1 MLYSFLKRCIFTF
14 HIIPM
19 GRSCLSRF
27 RLLVKQM
34 NCHLIE
40 NVETTPSEDNVQNA
54 DMQTEDEQEPMEVM
68 YDGGVDGSKMGWGL
82 N

>member
-1 MLYSFLKRCIFTF
+1 
-14 HIIPM
+14 
-19 GRSCLSRF
+19 
-27 RLLVKQM
+27 M

-54 DMQTEDEQEPMEVM
+54 DMQTEDEQEPMEAICN
-68 YDGGVDGSKMGWGL
+68 DGADGSKMGWGL